1 MQTFLIFALVVDG
14 LTSLIIM
21 PRGQYK
27 LIMLSLL
34 FKAVLRCLLKLT
46 GLQLHTGH
54 YTYAL
59 PDALIDPIENR
70 PCKKRVALLQHDDFL
85 T

>member
-21 PRGQYK
+21 PRGQ

-34 FKAVLRCLLKLT
+34 FKTVLTCLLKLT

-59 PDALIDPIENR
+59 PDALIDPLANR